1 MLRNPPTYLFVH
13 RKLPSKSDAVKG
25 KKIPLTDAYL
35 GTQKQSFNPA
45 NSLEFKSTLNI
56 ITFKKFNEH
65 FRNFNFMKIYKI
77 RMCSVEKY
85 IR

>member
-1 MLRNPPTYLFVH
+1 MLSNPPTYLFVH

-45 NSLEFKSTLNI
+45 NSLEFKRSFFISCCGDQTRLGSNGQDLLKGN
-56 ITFKKFNEH
+56 T
-65 FRNFNFMKIYKI
+65 NF
-77 RMCSVEKY
+77 
-85 IR
+85 